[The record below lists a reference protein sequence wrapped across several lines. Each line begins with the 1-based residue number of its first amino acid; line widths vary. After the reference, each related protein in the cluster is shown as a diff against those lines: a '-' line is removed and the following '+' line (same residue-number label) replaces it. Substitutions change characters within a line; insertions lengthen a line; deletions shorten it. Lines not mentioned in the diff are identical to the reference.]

1 MKHLSTQ
8 TKEIYDRNAPAFDRQ
23 RNKSLFERPWI
34 DRFLSL
40 IPKEGTILDVGCGTG
55 EPIAQHILAQQYEVV
70 GLDISPKM
78 IEIVSQRFPEQKWL
92 CTDMRT
98 LYLPQQFEG
107 LISWGAFFHLTPDEQ
122 RSTLPRFIQH
132 LASGG
137 VLLLTI
143 GHEEGDVTGMVNG
156 EEVYHSS
163 LSRTEYEKI
172 LVQNYCQLLD
182 VVLQDSSC
190 QHHSILLAQKK
201 S

>member
-1 MKHLSTQ
+1 MKDLATQ
-8 TKEIYDRNAPAFDRQ
+8 TKEIYDRNAEEFDRQ
-23 RNKSLFERPWI
+23 RNKSLFERPWL

-40 IPKEGTILDVGCGTG
+40 IPKEGIILDVGCGTG
-55 EPIAQHILAQQYEVV
+55 EPIAQYILAQQYEVV
-70 GLDISPKM
+70 GLDFSPKM

-92 CTDMRT
+92 CADMRT
-98 LYLPQQFEG
+98 LYLPQQYEG

-122 RSTLPRFIQH
+122 RSTLTRFIHQ
-132 LASGG
+132 LALGG

-143 GHEEGDVTGMVNG
+143 GHEAGEVTGTVNG

-163 LSRTEYEKI
+163 LSMKEYEKI
-172 LVQNYCQLLD
+172 LVQNHCQLLD